1 LTERVRVDRER
12 TTEHRTELL
21 MRARKAE
28 LYGLDLTEARWVKS
42 SKSSTQPYCVEV
54 ADLGGGAVAVRDS
67 NHRELPPLRFTA
79 EEWAAFRDGV
89 REGEFG

>member
-1 LTERVRVDRER
+1 
-12 TTEHRTELL
+12 
-21 MRARKAE
+21 MQAKKAD
-28 LYGLDLTEARWVKS
+28 LYALDLTQARWVKS
-42 SKSSTQPYCVEV
+42 SKSPYTSTCIEV

-67 NHRELPPLRFTA
+67 NHRELSPLRFTA

>member
-1 LTERVRVDRER
+1 MEK
-12 TTEHRTELL
+12 
-21 MRARKAE
+21 RKAG
-28 LYGLDLTEARWVKS
+28 LYALDLTEARWTKS
-42 SKSSTQPYCVEV
+42 SKSSTAPYCVEV
-54 ADLGGGAVAVRDS
+54 AHLGDGAVAVRDS

>member
-1 LTERVRVDRER
+1 
-12 TTEHRTELL
+12 
-21 MRARKAE
+21 MQAKKAE
-28 LYGLDLTEARWVKS
+28 LYALDLSQTRWVKS
-42 SKSSTQPYCVEV
+42 SKSPYSSTCVEV

-67 NHRELPPLRFTA
+67 NHRDLPPLRFTA

>member
-1 LTERVRVDRER
+1 MQAE
-12 TTEHRTELL
+12 
-21 MRARKAE
+21 KAE
-28 LYGLDLTEARWVKS
+28 LYALDLSRTRWVKS
-42 SKSSTQPYCVEV
+42 SKSPYTSTCVEV

-67 NHRELPPLRFTA
+67 NHRDLPPLRFTA